1 MREQLKKADILGLAI
16 VAGALISYSVRSVW
30 STYQTIAVIVG
41 AVLIV
46 ASLAVK
52 SDEIR
57 AGFGRRSARFGINS
71 AVSVFF
77 FIGILAFVNYL
88 GAQHVKRFDTTT
100 QKIYSLSDESGKVA
114 LQIPQ
119 DLHIKAFYPGGEYAP
134 AKEVLELFKAK
145 NNKISYEFI
154 DPDKQPQLAQRY
166 QVTQYGEFQNP
177 MNGTSFRYGTL
188 ILEMGGKTERIE
200 KQSEALHEEDITNA
214 LLKLVKGEKK
224 TIYFVLGHG
233 EKSPDDADKSGYS
246 QAKGGLEKENYV
258 IKTVNLA
265 EQQGKVPD
273 DASVL
278 VMAGPKTEPF
288 ANELDAIDAYLN
300 KGGSAYIM
308 LDPSSERTPSPAL
321 PDLMKKWSIDVGNN
335 IVLDAS
341 GLGRLFGAGP
351 EIPLVTR
358 YSDHKIT
365 SGMKGVMTFF
375 PLARSVAPAMNPPAG
390 LRVESLFSSSERSWG
405 ETNLKSGE
413 AKFDEGVDL
422 KGPVSLAAVATKDL
436 GNNKKGRLIVFGD
449 SDFASNS
456 TFGLQGN
463 GNLFLNTV
471 SWLAQDESFISIR
484 PKNPDDRR
492 LTMTE
497 AQRRLVQY
505 VMLLLLPVGVL
516 IIGGS
521 VWAKRRK

>member
-1 MREQLKKADILGLAI
+1 MKEQLKKADILGLAI
-16 VAGALISYSVRSVW
+16 VAGALISARVLSAW
-30 STYQTIAVIVG
+30 GNYQTIAVIVG

-46 ASLAVK
+46 ASLVLK
-52 SDEIR
+52 SNEIR

-71 AVSVFF
+71 AASVLFL
-77 FIGILAFVNYL
+77 IGILALVNYL
-88 GAQHVKRFDTTT
+88 GAQHVKRYDTTT
-100 QKIYSLSDESGKVA
+100 GKIYSLSDESGKVA
-114 LQIPQ
+114 QQINQ

-134 AKEVLELFKAK
+134 AKEVLELFKGK

-154 DPDKQPQLAQRY
+154 DPDKQPQVAQQY

-177 MNGTSFRYGTL
+177 MNGSTFRYGTL

-214 LLKLVKGEKK
+214 MLKLVKGEKK
-224 TIYFVLGHG
+224 TIYFTLGHG
-233 EKSPDDADKSGYS
+233 EKSPEDADKSGYS
-246 QAKGGLEKENYV
+246 QAKAGLEKENYV
-258 IKTVNLA
+258 VKTVNLA

-288 ANELDAIDAYLN
+288 PNEMDAIDAYLN

-308 LDPSSERTPSPAL
+308 LDPSPSPAIS
-321 PDLMKKWSIDVGNN
+321 DFMKKWSIEVGNN

-375 PLARSVAPAMNPPAG
+375 PLVRSVTPAMNPPAG
-390 LRVESLFSSSERSWG
+390 LRVETLFSSSERSWG
-405 ETNLKSGE
+405 ETNMKSGE

-422 KGPVSLAAVATKDL
+422 KGPVSLAVVATKDL
-436 GNNKKGRLIVFGD
+436 GNNKKGRLVVFGD